1 MSEKSSDTPTS
12 ESEEQGTEQAV
23 EQGAEQAGAPDEQD
37 AGGYGGPATEDEV
50 APGFEAHN
58 DGATGA

>member
-1 MSEKSSDTPTS
+1 MSENSSDTPNS
-12 ESEEQGTEQAV
+12 DAEEQGAD
-23 EQGAEQAGAPDEQD
+23 QAGAPEDQD

-58 DGATGA
+58 DGGTGA

>member
-12 ESEEQGTEQAV
+12 ESEEQGT

-50 APGFEAHN
+50 AAVVT
-58 DGATGA
+58 AAL